1 MLPAATLVVTRPGF
15 SPLLMATGQACEPK
29 LHGECAGG
37 LPAGCMV
44 HQSTPSPSQA
54 AHVRPPSGL
63 NFFTHSGYHNRAFAD
78 MLSRYIPPQQAC
90 MQHTLLCIDDEPS
103 ICALHKLLFEVNG
116 YRVLVANSGP
126 EGLRL
131 LEGDHVDLVVLDY
144 RMPEMT
150 GDKVAAIIRS
160 KHPEIPILMESAYT
174 DLPKEVLKNVDAYL
188 VKGDAT
194 EKLVAQVKALLKK
207 RANGNKQ

>member
-1 MLPAATLVVTRPGF
+1 
-15 SPLLMATGQACEPK
+15 
-29 LHGECAGG
+29 
-37 LPAGCMV
+37 
-44 HQSTPSPSQA
+44 
-54 AHVRPPSGL
+54 
-63 NFFTHSGYHNRAFAD
+63 
-78 MLSRYIPPQQAC
+78 
-90 MQHTLLCIDDEPS
+90 MQPTLLCIDDEPS

-131 LEGDHVDLVVLDY
+131 LDGDHVDLVVLDY

-150 GDKVAAIIRS
+150 GDKVAEIIRRD
-160 KHPEIPILMESAYT
+160 HPQIPILMESAYT

-194 EKLVAQVKALLKK
+194 EKLVAQVKTLLKK
-207 RANGNKQ
+207 KSQNGNRR